1 MAQQKRIRRLLRIM
15 TNHTAGNLAAWEE
28 AYKRWRNLTVQVAR
42 PAEEPGP
49 EHRRIIGLG
58 KAAPAPVRDITEAE
72 TTEWHNYTG
81 FLSAL
86 GGVCVFA
93 SQSSAA
99 GRNGFLAQQSAE
111 SNYQALVE
119 KFLSEMVDLLVC
131 DSVYVREIVKETL
144 GADLSPRL
152 YTILF
157 QYLETIV
164 KKFFDSTSGHAL
176 CTERH
181 TLFVEQAISVLK
193 LILDRVPEV
202 SENLYAVDF
211 GGLILSFANYL
222 HRLTNGHVALRIKV
236 KMCQLTEA
244 LMAKKD
250 YVTLRQEITMR
261 NRLLEIITEW
271 TSDYNAVSVNLDGH
285 YGHWKIF
292 LSSFPHPP

>member
-1 MAQQKRIRRLLRIM
+1 MAQQKHIRRLLRMM
-15 TNHTAGNLAAWEE
+15 TDHTAGNLAAWEE
-28 AYKRWRNLTVQVAR
+28 AYKRWRNLTVLISR
-42 PAEEPGP
+42 PEEEKGLVMGL
-49 EHRRIIGLG
+49 IGG
-58 KAAPAPVRDITEAE
+58 RQTVRDITEAE

-93 SQSSAA
+93 SQSDA
-99 GRNGFLAQQSAE
+99 GRNGFLASQSSE
-111 SNYQALVE
+111 SNYQAMVE
-119 KFLSEMVDLLVC
+119 KFLSEMVEYLVC
-131 DSVYVREIVKETL
+131 DSEYVREIVKETL

-157 QYLETIV
+157 QYLEKIV
-164 KKFFDSTSGHAL
+164 NKFFDSTGRAV
-176 CTERH
+176 CVDRH

-211 GGLILSFANYL
+211 GGLILSFATYL
-222 HRLTNGHVALRIKV
+222 HRLGTGHVALRIRV

-250 YVTLRQEITMR
+250 YVTLRQEITLR

-271 TSDYNAVSVNLDGH
+271 TSDYSSVSFTRVM
-285 YGHWKIF
+285 KISELF
-292 LSSFPHPP
+292 DFDQ